1 MPKATKRKG
10 HHLRSHSRRAAQAT
24 PYTLLH
30 EMQAST
36 TAPVP
41 EAHRIDQLTRM
52 WEGLAAL
59 ETHPSPP
66 ADDWRVCSDA
76 MNLMETLVECGP
88 WMDCQGQLVDVLDSS
103 GLLKE
108 ATEAMAGLIRAP
120 QQQVPPAD
128 SLHCVRMVLID
139 YAEALG
145 RLNERSMIRCHRMT
159 AKRIFQVRQ
168 GKCEL
173 GDVVV
178 GI

>member
-1 MPKATKRKG
+1 MPKAAKRKG
-10 HHLRSHSRRAAQAT
+10 RQLHGHRRTDQAT

-41 EAHRIDQLTRM
+41 EAHRIYQLTRM
-52 WEGLAAL
+52 WEALAAL
-59 ETHPSPP
+59 EAQPSPP

-76 MNLMETLVECGP
+76 VNLMETLVECGP

-103 GLLKE
+103 GLLKD
-108 ATEAMAGLIRAP
+108 ATNAMAGLIRAP
-120 QQQVPPAD
+120 QQQVPPPG
-128 SLHCVRMVLID
+128 SLRCVRMVLID

-145 RLNERSMIRCHRMT
+145 RLNHRSMIRCHRLT
-159 AKRIFQVRQ
+159 AKRILEVRR
-168 GKCEL
+168 GKREV

-178 GI
+178 EI

>member
-1 MPKATKRKG
+1 MSNVKRKG
-10 HHLRSHSRRAAQAT
+10 SHQLRRRYVAAM

-36 TAPVP
+36 TTTMP
-41 EAHRIDQLTRM
+41 EAQRISQLTRM
-52 WEGLAAL
+52 WEGMVAL
-59 ETHPSPP
+59 ETNPSPLE
-66 ADDWRVCSDA
+66 DDWRVCSDA
-76 MNLMETLVECGP
+76 VNLMGTLVECGP

-103 GLLKE
+103 GLLKD
-108 ATEAMAGLIRAP
+108 ATKAMAGLIRAP
-120 QQQVPPAD
+120 QQQVPPPG

-145 RLNERSMIRCHRMT
+145 WLSHRSMIRCHRLT
-159 AKRIFQVRQ
+159 AKRIFEIRQ
-168 GKCEL
+168 GKREL